1 MSRDAFPS
9 RELSLSGSS
18 RCSSQ
23 PPSTRRVGSG
33 KHLVL
38 ILGRVGGHQLL
49 EGGQLK
55 DTKVV
60 ITAPTRHAKRYRDL
74 DGLFPRYL
82 ILHDLLELLLE
93 LLALLRLLLL
103 LLALLRLLLL
113 ALLLLLLALLLLM
126 LLMLLELLELLLEL
140 QEPLLLV

>member
-1 MSRDAFPS
+1 M
-9 RELSLSGSS
+9 
-18 RCSSQ
+18 
-23 PPSTRRVGSG
+23 
-33 KHLVL
+33 VL

-49 EGGQLK
+49 EGGQLKDTRVQSLK

-93 LLALLRLLLL
+93 LLALLRLL
-103 LLALLRLLLL
+103 RLLLL